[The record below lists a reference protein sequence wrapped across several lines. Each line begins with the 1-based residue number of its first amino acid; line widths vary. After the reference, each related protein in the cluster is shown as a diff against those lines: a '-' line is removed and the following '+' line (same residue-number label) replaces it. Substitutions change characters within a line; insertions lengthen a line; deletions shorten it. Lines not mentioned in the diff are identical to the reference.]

1 MKYLIFILLSLCSYS
16 IDLSGQIIMPT
27 PGKIERADGR
37 LRLQGK
43 IRMYAEESPGSYIRL
58 FYEKLV
64 PESAVLISQEKEDGF
79 TSFEY
84 WVDSSQEFVEILID
98 PATQQLQ
105 RVEYEQRND
114 NGSATVALSKEDAQL
129 LDAAGVP

>member
-1 MKYLIFILLSLCSYS
+1 MKYLILILLSLCSYS

-43 IRMYAEESPGSYIRL
+43 IRMYAEESPGSFIRL

-64 PESAVLISQEKEDGF
+64 PESAVEWCKEEVNSHISWKKDV
-79 TSFEY
+79 T
-84 WVDSSQEFVEILID
+84 L
-98 PATQQLQ
+98 PAEGYRI
-105 RVEYEQRND
+105 RVTPERIIAVSYTHLTLPTIY
-114 NGSATVALSKEDAQL
+114 SV
-129 LDAAGVP
+129 

>member
-1 MKYLIFILLSLCSYS
+1 MKYLILILLSLCSYS

-43 IRMYAEESPGSYIRL
+43 IRMYAEESPGSFIRL

-64 PESAVLISQEKEDGF
+64 PESAVEWCKEEVNSHISWKKDVTLPTEGYRIRVTPERIIVEAADDAGFIYAIQSLRQWNTGEERGLIF
-79 TSFEY
+79 PC
-84 WVDSSQEFVEILID
+84 V
-98 PATQQLQ
+98 
-105 RVEYEQRND
+105 
-114 NGSATVALSKEDAQL
+114 
-129 LDAAGVP
+129 